1 MKIILVV
8 SLMALIVFSVACSK
22 GTDSPKIDILTA
34 IDTGKIDIV
43 RQHIITG
50 TNPDKTPIPKGL
62 PFEGAFP
69 LHLAVLKG
77 NQEIAQLLIDNEAKI
92 DIKAEN
98 REAATPLHWAA
109 FFNQKDM
116 VSLLIKSGAP
126 INAIDATGSTPLDSA
141 FFAQLI
147 TENKAISESLG
158 EIMTI
163 IKSNGGKAAKDL

>member
-1 MKIILVV
+1 MVLIVV
-8 SLMALIVFSVACSK
+8 STACSN
-22 GTDSPKIDILTA
+22 GSDSPKIDILTA

-43 RQHIITG
+43 QQHIIAG

-69 LHLAVLKG
+69 LHLAILKG
-77 NQEIAQLLIDNEAKI
+77 NKEIAELLIDNGAKI
-92 DIKAEN
+92 DIKALN

-126 INAIDATGSTPLDSA
+126 INALDATGGTPLDSA

-147 TENKAISESLG
+147 TKDKAISENLG
-158 EIMTI
+158 EIMGI
-163 IKSNGGKAAKDL
+163 LKSNGGKPAKDL